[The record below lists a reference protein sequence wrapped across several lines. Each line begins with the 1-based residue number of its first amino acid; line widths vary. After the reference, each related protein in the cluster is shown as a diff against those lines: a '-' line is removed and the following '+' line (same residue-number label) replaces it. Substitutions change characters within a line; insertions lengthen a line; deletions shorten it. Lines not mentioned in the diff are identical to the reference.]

1 MPALAFIFCET
12 RPHPLG
18 ESPQTDWSGEA
29 RFLLEP
35 AAELHH
41 ALQAAH
47 LNDLGHPDD
56 LSVQVSAEAL
66 FEDGEITGRTVLSAA
81 DLATLTAHLPEA
93 HHARVLAWAA
103 FAYAL
108 EGQGNEA
115 RLVIW
120 FVE

>member
-1 MPALAFIFCET
+1 MPTLTTIFCET
-12 RPHPLG
+12 RPHTQEPA
-18 ESPQTDWSGEA
+18 EWTGEA
-29 RFLLEP
+29 RFLLDP
-35 AAELHH
+35 PGDLLGALH
-41 ALQAAH
+41 AAH
-47 LNDLGHPDD
+47 LHDLGHPDD

-108 EGQGNEA
+108 EGQGNDA
-115 RLVIW
+115 RFVIW